1 MLLPSCWPLLQRG
14 RLIDG
19 NPAAAASTQRGTRF
33 VQRSRALEAPIP
45 PFAGTGGVKASKG
58 VLE

>member
-33 VQRSRALEAPIP
+33 VQRSRALEAREAPIP
-45 PFAGTGGVKASKG
+45 PFAGTGA
-58 VLE
+58 